1 MSSLSFLGFQLTFV
15 CLMPIN
21 QAMVM
26 DIGRQHELRLSTKT
40 GNRLSFWRWKKIRFD
55 NRNKIIDWTKG
66 ECFAI
71 SPDRMACRTRSEE
84 CWSCGAFLT
93 ADDNQQGR
101 IGSKRYEGRE
111 DLLRWSMIFGTNQR
125 LGSLVSHVLKLR
137 SFHRLEVGIEHLDSS
152 RIKII
157 IFILLISF
165 NHSTC
170 NARPIRPHKIKRV
183 AYYCRLYAV
192 GGKIVLNKHIL
203 MI

>member
-1 MSSLSFLGFQLTFV
+1 
-15 CLMPIN
+15 
-21 QAMVM
+21 
-26 DIGRQHELRLSTKT
+26 
-40 GNRLSFWRWKKIRFD
+40 
-55 NRNKIIDWTKG
+55 
-66 ECFAI
+66 
-71 SPDRMACRTRSEE
+71 
-84 CWSCGAFLT
+84 
-93 ADDNQQGR
+93 
-101 IGSKRYEGRE
+101 
-111 DLLRWSMIFGTNQR
+111 MIFGTNQR

-170 NARPIRPHKIKRV
+170 NAHPIRPHKIKRV